1 MLRQPSISRA
11 SALTLPRWLTPR
23 RALAALLALFS
34 LALIGGASFK
44 YARWGQGFD
53 MVDFHM
59 PIWGTLQGKFLLVS
73 RYNFTDTF
81 MGLDVALGF
90 LPAIPFYAI
99 APSAY
104 TLVAVQVLMLA
115 SAAVPVFLIARD
127 RFASEWAGVAW
138 AAAYLLYPTT
148 QFMAMAGPFQPR
160 VPALVCFFWAFYFLE
175 RRRLLPYLALLG
187 AAMLARTDAAL
198 VVLAF
203 GMLAALKRARWPFA
217 VWPILVGMAYFYVAI
232 TYITPLFYSPS
243 FQPARVAV
251 PFDLSRDYNDLW
263 PCGLSPQACYYMH
276 LGGGLGEIARNIITH
291 PVEIF
296 FFLFEPAKLEYLA
309 LLLGALLFLPLLAPR
324 ELLLAAPIIG
334 INLLSTRPYQYS
346 IEEQYQ
352 ILVIPGLLIAAIY
365 GGAWL
370 WELWSRGAE
379 EQRSRRAGEQGSR
392 GAEEQGSRGAE
403 EQRSRGTKE
412 QRRLLSPAV
421 PLLLV
426 LLFIGLT
433 NIPLKNPVISSLR
446 NPESAARVAL
456 MERMRAQIPPAAKV
470 AATSFLAPH
479 LLPREELYYIPG
491 GKMHHQADEA
501 DYVFIDTRASGLRA
515 EAAKGNDILGELLA
529 DPGWEIVDQADDLI
543 LLRKRPGA

>member
-1 MLRQPSISRA
+1 MLA
-11 SALTLPRWLTPR
+11 APRWLTPR
-23 RALAALLALFS
+23 RALGALLLGFC
-34 LALIGGASFK
+34 LALIAGASFK

-59 PIWGTLQGKFLLVS
+59 PVWGTTQGKFLLVS

-90 LPAIPFYAI
+90 LPAVPFYALI
-99 APSAY
+99 PSAY
-104 TLVAVQVLMLA
+104 TLVALQVLLLA
-115 SAAVPVFLIARD
+115 SAALPVFLIARD
-127 RFASEWAGVAW
+127 RYGSEWAGTAW

-175 RRRLLPYLALLG
+175 RRRLWPYLALLG
-187 AAMLARTDAAL
+187 VGMLARTDAAL
-198 VVLAF
+198 VVVAF
-203 GMLAALKRARWPFA
+203 GMVAALKRARWPFA
-217 VWPILVGMAYFYVAI
+217 VWPILVGLAYFYVAI

-243 FQPARVAV
+243 FQPVRVEV

-276 LGGGLGEIARNIITH
+276 LGGSLGEIAKNILTH

-352 ILVIPGLLIAAIY
+352 ILVIPGLVIAGIY

-370 WELWSRGAE
+370 WEQVA
-379 EQRSRRAGEQGSR
+379 RRWAADDRRRPAGL
-392 GAEEQGSRGAE
+392 A
-403 EQRSRGTKE
+403 
-412 QRRLLSPAV
+412 LLA
-421 PLLLV
+421 LV
-426 LLFIGLT
+426 ALVGLT
-433 NIPLKNPVISSLR
+433 NIPLKNPVISSFR
-446 NPESAARVAL
+446 NPETAERVAL
-456 MERMRAQIPPAAKV
+456 MEQMKALIPADAKV

-479 LLPREELYYIPG
+479 LLPREEIYYIPG
-491 GKMHHQADEA
+491 GKMHHQPEEA
-501 DYVFIDTRASGLRA
+501 DYAFIDARASGLRA
-515 EAAKGNDILGELLA
+515 EAARGNDILGRLRA
-529 DPGWEIVDQADDLI
+529 DPQWEVLREADDLI
-543 LLRKRPGA
+543 LLRKLP

>member
-1 MLRQPSISRA
+1 MIRQQTAGRA
-11 SALTLPRWLTPR
+11 AALALPGWLTPR
-23 RALAALLALFS
+23 RALAALLIGFS

-90 LPAIPFYAI
+90 LPAIPFYALL
-99 APSAY
+99 PSAY
-104 TLVAVQVLMLA
+104 TLVAVQVLLLA

-160 VPALVCFFWAFYFLE
+160 VPALVCFFWAFYLLE
-175 RRRLLPYLALLG
+175 RRRLWPYLALLG
-187 AAMLARTDAAL
+187 LGALARTDAAL
-198 VVLAF
+198 VVVAF
-203 GMLAALKRARWPFA
+203 GMVAGLKRARWPFA
-217 VWPILVGMAYFYVAI
+217 VWPILAGLAYFYVAI
-232 TYITPLFYSPS
+232 TYVTPQFYSPS
-243 FQPARVAV
+243 FQPARVEV

-276 LGGGLGEIARNIITH
+276 LGGSLGAIAKNILTH

-352 ILVIPGLLIAAIY
+352 ILVIPGLVIAGIY
-365 GGAWL
+365 GSAWL
-370 WELWSRGAE
+370 WERLA
-379 EQRSRRAGEQGSR
+379 RRREAGGGRQEAGSR
-392 GAEEQGSRGAE
+392 LGAIA
-403 EQRSRGTKE
+403 
-412 QRRLLSPAV
+412 LLA
-421 PLLLV
+421 LV
-426 LLFIGLT
+426 GLVGLT
-433 NIPLKNPVISSLR
+433 NIPLRNPVISSLR

-456 MERMRAQIPPAAKV
+456 MERMRAQIPPEAKV

-515 EAAKGNDILGELLA
+515 EAARGNDILGRLLA

-543 LLRKRPGA
+543 LLRKRAGAG